1 MSSLSL
7 KPPVVKPLVAT
18 SPLSVDST
26 EGNNKVVN
34 VDEQARQEEARAAAS
49 QTSANVGASVVN
61 VLTGESLTPVEDV
74 PPPIVQQA
82 TSQPTIDISS
92 LSLAELLIKVDEH
105 VAERK
110 RRLAEYIGKK
120 GYNPFF
126 AGKELDDNF
135 KKFKS
140 MLSSSGKYSEKDIRA
155 KASAILNTPW
165 SEPSV
170 AHQKFEPVGGY

>member
-7 KPPVVKPLVAT
+7 KPPVVKPLVA
-18 SPLSVDST
+18 SVDST
-26 EGNNKVVN
+26 ESNNKVVN
-34 VDEQARQEEARAAAS
+34 IDEQARQEEARAAAT
-49 QTSANVGASVVN
+49 QTSPNVGASVVN
-61 VLTGESLTPVEDV
+61 VLTGES
-74 PPPIVQQA
+74 
-82 TSQPTIDISS
+82 QPTVDVSS
-92 LSLAELLIKVDEH
+92 MSLAELLIKVDEH

-110 RRLAEYIGKK
+110 RRLSEYIGKK

-140 MLSSSGKYSEKDIRA
+140 MLSTSGKYSEKDIRA

-165 SEPSV
+165 TEPSV
-170 AHQKFEPVGGY
+170 AGRKFEPVGGY

>member
-7 KPPVVKPLVAT
+7 KPPVVKPLVA
-18 SPLSVDST
+18 SVDST
-26 EGNNKVVN
+26 ESNNKVVN
-34 VDEQARQEEARAAAS
+34 IDEQARQEEARAAAT
-49 QTSANVGASVVN
+49 QTSPNVGASVVN
-61 VLTGESLTPVEDV
+61 VLTGESLTAQEE
-74 PPPIVQQA
+74 PPTTPKQA
-82 TSQPTIDISS
+82 ESQPTVDVSS
-92 LSLAELLIKVDEH
+92 MSLAELLIKVDEH

-110 RRLAEYIGKK
+110 RRLSEYIGKK

-140 MLSSSGKYSEKDIRA
+140 MLSTSGKYSEKDIRA

-165 SEPSV
+165 TEPSV
-170 AHQKFEPVGGY
+170 AGRKFEPVGGY

>member
-7 KPPVVKPLVAT
+7 KPPVVKPLVA
-18 SPLSVDST
+18 SPLDST
-26 EGNNKVVN
+26 ESNNKVVN
-34 VDEQARQEEARAAAS
+34 VDEQARQEEARAAAT
-49 QTSANVGASVVN
+49 QTQPNVGASVVN
-61 VLTGESLTPVEDV
+61 VLTGESLTPVEQL
-74 PPPIVQQA
+74 PPATPKQA
-82 TSQPTIDISS
+82 EPQPTIDVST

-110 RRLAEYIGKK
+110 RRLSEYIGKK

-140 MLSSSGKYSEKDIRA
+140 MLSAGGKYAEKDVRA
-155 KASAILNTPW
+155 KASSILNAPW
-165 SEPSV
+165 TEPSV
-170 AHQKFEPVGGY
+170 AGRKFEPVGGY